1 VPFAGFAEGAR
12 SLVIGVSAAASL
24 AAASP
29 ALAQN
34 QEALDWY
41 AKGLGALEAK
51 DYPNAR
57 ADLLHAVQADPSFAG
72 AWLDLAIATEADGDP
87 VEAEEFLGI
96 LEARF
101 AVPPAIEQKVAQ
113 LHARID
119 RQKAIAARNWEWSS
133 TFQAGL
139 GIDTNANTGLALSD
153 LTLTFPGGPVVL
165 PISSEQLPRRDSY
178 FASSIAT
185 QGSRPAGTGQYDA
198 GGSIRSRVNDHLHGY
213 DTVEL
218 QAAVGYTSSVPA
230 FGGNVPFATGPW
242 RVGISAQQLRL
253 GGAVLLDGVT
263 VSGLHAWTTARCSP
277 QGGVEFGMRHF
288 PVANNLDSHLYWLTG
303 SATCADPWAGP
314 GGSATAQVRLGYE
327 SGRGNFETPNGRP
340 GDDTRHLEVT
350 ALQRWAWTGANGTER
365 LEAQFQ
371 WAQAADTRG
380 YSPLLAADAP
390 RRLARWTGSLSYIV
404 PLGEI
409 PVLGA
414 GWTAVATAQAFRQR
428 SNLELFRLKGEVL
441 QLSLQRNW

>member
-1 VPFAGFAEGAR
+1 VPFAGCAEAAR
-12 SLVIGVSAAASL
+12 KLVIGISALVSL
-24 AAASP
+24 AAVLP
-29 ALAQN
+29 ARAQN
-34 QEALDWY
+34 QQALDWY
-41 AKGLGALEAK
+41 AKGLSALEASS
-51 DYPNAR
+51 YSVAR

-101 AVPPAIEQKVAQ
+101 AVPPAIEKKVAQ

-119 RQKAIAARNWEWSS
+119 RQKTIAARNWEWSS

-185 QGSRPAGTGQYDA
+185 QGSRSAGSGQYDA
-198 GGSIRSRVNDHLHGY
+198 AGSIRSRVNDHLHGY

-230 FGGNVPFATGPW
+230 FGGTVPFATGPW
-242 RVGISAQQLRL
+242 RVGIATQQLRL
-253 GGAVLLDGVT
+253 GGSVLLDSFT
-263 VSGLHAWTTARCSP
+263 LSGLHAWTTARCSP
-277 QGGVEFGMRHF
+277 QGGLEFGMRHF
-288 PVANNLDSHLYWLTG
+288 PVASNLDSHLYWLTG
-303 SATCADPWAGP
+303 SATCADTWAGP
-314 GGSATAQVRLGYE
+314 GASATAQVRLGYE
-327 SGRGNFETPNGRP
+327 SGRGDFETPNGRP
-340 GDDTRHLEVT
+340 GDDTRHVEVT
-350 ALQRWAWTGANGTER
+350 ILQRWFWTGAHGPER

-380 YSPLLAADAP
+380 YSPLLASNAP
-390 RRLARWTGSLSYIV
+390 RRLARWTGSLSYMV

-409 PVLGA
+409 PVLGG

-428 SNLELFRLKGEVL
+428 SNLELFRLNGEVL